1 MKKKSL
7 LIMDRNQLN
16 NIYGE
21 EEISRIKELTE
32 LIHSPMTAAEAVENT
47 EQLKT
52 VEIIFSGWGM
62 TALNPEFLKKASSL
76 EAVFYGAGSV
86 KNLVS
91 PAMFDR
97 GIVITSSWKAN
108 AVPVAEFTFAQI
120 ILNLKKTYQFMKTLQ
135 KSRDWDCRDKSSLV
149 VPGCYGS
156 TVGLVSLGMI
166 GSLVLKFLKT
176 LDVRIQVFDINL
188 TSEAAEKMGV
198 ERCSLEQLFTNSD
211 VISLHT
217 AYLPETRGMINGK
230 LIRSMKQGATLINTA
245 RGGLIRE
252 AEMIQVLRDRPDLS
266 AVLDVTFP
274 EPPRDDSLLFE
285 LPNIYLT
292 PHIAGSFRMECRRM
306 GQLAIN
312 EARCWLN
319 NEPLRHRV
327 SPEMLKTMA

>member
-1 MKKKSL
+1 
-7 LIMDRNQLN
+7 MDRDQLN

-21 EEISRIKELTE
+21 EEISRIKELTD
-32 LIHSPMTAAEAVENT
+32 LTHSPMTASEAAGST

-76 EAVFYGAGSV
+76 KAVFYGAGSV

-120 ILNLKKTYQFMKTLQ
+120 ILNLKKTYQFTETLQ
-135 KSRDWDCRDKSSLV
+135 KSRDWDCRDKASLV

-176 LDVRIQVFDINL
+176 LDVRILVFDINL
-188 TSEAAEKMGV
+188 TSEAAGELGV
-198 ERCSLEQLFTNSD
+198 ERCSLEQLFLNSD
-211 VISLHT
+211 IVSLHT
-217 AYLPETRGMINGK
+217 ALLPETEGMINGE
-230 LIRSMKQGATLINTA
+230 LIRSLKQGATLINTA

-252 AEMIQVLRDRPDLS
+252 EEMTQVLRERPDLS
-266 AVLDVTFP
+266 AVLDVSSP
-274 EPPRDDSLLFE
+274 EPPRGNSLLYK

-292 PHIAGSFRMECRRM
+292 PHIAGSYRMECRRM
-306 GQLAIN
+306 GQLAID
-312 EARCWLN
+312 EARRWLN

-327 SPEMLKTMA
+327 SPDMLKTMA